1 MQGDVALTFIAHLH
15 VLPRE
20 VANLGQKLFSINVE
34 ADYNS

>member
-1 MQGDVALTFIAHLH
+1 MQGDVALH